1 MNSLFGRLSS
11 RRLLSTFTILVTL
24 SAGILIGSVVARGV
38 RGQEKKVDS
47 SDARPLTVPNPV
59 ELSSTF
65 AQISKDV
72 EPAVVNISTES
83 LPKQS
88 NSRRNFRNMPQNPN
102 NDDNGGGDDEDN
114 GGPQSGPGGGD
125 QGMQDFFNHFFGQGP
140 DGGNPFGGQQGPR
153 EALGSGFIVDSRGY
167 ILTNNHVVDKA
178 DRILVKLSNDPEG
191 DAGRPA
197 KVVGV
202 DKATD
207 IAVIKI
213 ETNTPLPTVK
223 MGNSDAMEVG
233 DWVLAIGSPFG
244 LQHTVTAGIV
254 SSKNRDIEPGV
265 TGQFQRFIQTDAAI
279 NPGNSGG
286 PLVNMRGEVI
296 GINTAIYTQSMG
308 YQGVG
313 FAMPSNTVVATYN
326 QLIGPT
332 HKVTRGSIGIGFQ
345 SNLPTAVG
353 RVYGFKSGVL
363 ISSVDPGSPAE
374 KAGLRSGDIITSV
387 DGKEIKNG
395 DDLVALITSKQPG
408 STVRIGYMRNGK
420 SESATVGIADRDK
433 ILGARNA
440 QSEDQNQGM
449 EPEQGA
455 TSATLGVSIKPVSPQ
470 MAQRLGV
477 TGGVEI
483 TNVKPGTFADEIG
496 LAPGMVITEINRKPV
511 NNTADVHTITG
522 GLKSGDD
529 VVLTIRSPQGG
540 NNYLGGTLP

>member
-1 MNSLFGRLSS
+1 
-11 RRLLSTFTILVTL
+11 
-24 SAGILIGSVVARGV
+24 
-38 RGQEKKVDS
+38 
-47 SDARPLTVPNPV
+47 
-59 ELSSTF
+59 
-65 AQISKDV
+65 
-72 EPAVVNISTES
+72 
-83 LPKQS
+83 
-88 NSRRNFRNMPQNPN
+88 
-102 NDDNGGGDDEDN
+102 
-114 GGPQSGPGGGD
+114 
-125 QGMQDFFNHFFGQGP
+125 
-140 DGGNPFGGQQGPR
+140 
-153 EALGSGFIVDSRGY
+153 
-167 ILTNNHVVDKA
+167 
-178 DRILVKLSNDPEG
+178 
-191 DAGRPA
+191 
-197 KVVGV
+197 
-202 DKATD
+202 
-207 IAVIKI
+207 
-213 ETNTPLPTVK
+213 
-223 MGNSDAMEVG
+223 
-233 DWVLAIGSPFG
+233 
-244 LQHTVTAGIV
+244 
-254 SSKNRDIEPGV
+254 
-265 TGQFQRFIQTDAAI
+265 
-279 NPGNSGG
+279 
-286 PLVNMRGEVI
+286 MRGEVI